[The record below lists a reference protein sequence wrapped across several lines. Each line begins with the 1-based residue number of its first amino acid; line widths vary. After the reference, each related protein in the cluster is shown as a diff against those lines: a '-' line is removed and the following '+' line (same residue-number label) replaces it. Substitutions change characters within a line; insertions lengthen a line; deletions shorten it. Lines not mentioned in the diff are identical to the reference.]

1 MRPSEN
7 GLMRRK
13 KHYFR
18 LTLAVSILA
27 GIILHISLLT
37 TPIDWDLFFYLI
49 VLGFTLVW
57 AIYSLIL
64 LGYVFLVEGRQ
75 KRNKSEKRKE
85 EDPFPPNLIQEWEA
99 LWEITIKRRKDNRGM
114 GNSDWNCNVK

>member
-1 MRPSEN
+1 MRGQRN
-7 GLMRRK
+7 
-13 KHYFR
+13 YFR
-18 LTLAVSILA
+18 ITLLISILA
-27 GIILHISLLT
+27 GIIFPFAMFSK
-37 TPIDWDLFFYLI
+37 PIDWKWFFYLI

-85 EDPFPPNLIQEWEA
+85 EDTFPPELIQEWEA

-114 GNSDWNCNVK
+114 GNSDWN